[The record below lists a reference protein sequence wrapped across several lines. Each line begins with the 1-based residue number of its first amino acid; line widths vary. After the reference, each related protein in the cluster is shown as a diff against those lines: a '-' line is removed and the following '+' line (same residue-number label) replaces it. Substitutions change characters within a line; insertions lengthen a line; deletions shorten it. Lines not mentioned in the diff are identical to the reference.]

1 MWINFEG
8 KIFLNMKYLKK
19 LINVGTSLTYFGT
32 DPTYLVHFSRYLSVP
47 FISQLLIFTAMNGPY
62 LFQL

>member
-32 DPTYLVHFSRYLSVP
+32 DPTYLVYFSRYLSVP